1 MSDSRL
7 LDIARQG
14 DPRAIGTLLNAVLLP
29 KRVKATVVRQAE
41 ELMITLHSE
50 KILNQGAA
58 VTLIRTALEKLHL
71 PEIQRVFI
79 ESRVLGVPL
88 WESHFQLQVLPPTQ
102 PHRDVVEDPWGT
114 ETAATEPPSPEPT
127 LLDLMS
133 AFMTSEVP
141 ATSESQDAV
150 ARSPEEK
157 EHPIP
162 VESTPEYGDVAPPLE
177 QVTEN
182 GTGAEPISEPQERF
196 LDEIPEIDPDED
208 ISLADLAAAFDPNP
222 PSPEPNTDREESP
235 SESPSL
241 QEEHIEAS
249 TVGGF
254 SGEWELPVLE
264 VAAEPPP
271 EASESIEESIATPEA
286 QDSIAEIPEPA
297 PELSEATLEQ
307 PTLEAYD
314 FPEPTTEDIAALE
327 ALEAEIDPQPAM
339 TAEMTAEAESSPEG
353 AIAPDAASV
362 VEDPWAVS
370 DMLPTA
376 PPVPSESSALPQH
389 QEAANY
395 PPLRDPWLEAEPEP
409 PVQADKTQE
418 PPPPPE
424 TATEPPQP
432 PSESEIYTIPTIEKV
447 PRDHQSKVA
456 GLAGIVMGLGFC
468 ATGLG
473 TIIGLPMVVGSMWM
487 LGDEEVWSGECP
499 HCHHPL
505 KVPVGKLW
513 RFSCEKC
520 QGLIE
525 MKNGRFYARQTPPA
539 PPSS

>member
-50 KILNQGAA
+50 KMLNQGAA

-88 WESHFQLQVLPPTQ
+88 WESHFALQVMPAVQPP
-102 PHRDVVEDPWGT
+102 PPAIADPWAT
-114 ETAATEPPSPEPT
+114 ETAPPEPT

-133 AFMTSEVP
+133 AFMTSEAP
-141 ATSESQDAV
+141 ATSDSQDAV
-150 ARSPEEK
+150 ARSPQEK
-157 EHPIP
+157 EQPSP

-177 QVTEN
+177 QVAED
-182 GTGAEPISEPQERF
+182 GTGAEPISEPQGSF
-196 LDEIPEIDPDED
+196 LDEIPDIDPDED

-222 PSPEPNTDREESP
+222 PSPEPNIDWEESP
-235 SESPSL
+235 PR
-241 QEEHIEAS
+241 QEEPIES
-249 TVGGF
+249 DTLDGF
-254 SGEWELPVLE
+254 SEELPVLA
-264 VAAEPPP
+264 VTAEPPAEAP
-271 EASESIEESIATPEA
+271 ESVEESITPPEA
-286 QDSIAEIPEPA
+286 QASVAEI

-314 FPEPTTEDIAALE
+314 FPEPTTEDTAALE
-327 ALEAEIDPQPAM
+327 ALEAEISPP
-339 TAEMTAEAESSPEG
+339 TAIPPEMTTEAESSPEG
-353 AIAPDAASV
+353 AIAPDAAPV
-362 VEDPWAVS
+362 VEDPWVVS
-370 DMLPTA
+370 DTLPTA
-376 PPVPSESSALPQH
+376 PPAPSESAAFPQD
-389 QEAANY
+389 QEPANY
-395 PPLRDPWLEAEPEP
+395 PPLRDPWLEAEPTP
-409 PVQADKTQE
+409 QVKADKT
-418 PPPPPE
+418 PPPE
-424 TATEPPQP
+424 TTTEPPQT
-432 PSESEIYTIPTIEKV
+432 PSESEIYTTPTIEKV
-447 PRDHQSKVA
+447 PRDDQAKVA
-456 GLAGIVMGLGFC
+456 GIAGMVMGLGFC

-499 HCHHPL
+499 HCHQPL
-505 KVPVGKLW
+505 KIPVGKLW

-525 MKNGRFYARQTPPA
+525 VKHGRFYARQA
-539 PPSS
+539 PPTSNPNLN

>member
-50 KILNQGAA
+50 KMLNQGAA

-71 PEIQRVFI
+71 PAIQRVFI

-114 ETAATEPPSPEPT
+114 ETAATEPSPPEPT

-133 AFMTSEVP
+133 AFMTSEAP
-141 ATSESQDAV
+141 AISESQDVV

-162 VESTPEYGDVAPPLE
+162 VESTPEYGDVAFPLE

-182 GTGAEPISEPQERF
+182 GTGAEPISEPQESF

-222 PSPEPNTDREESP
+222 PSPEPNTDRGESP
-235 SESPSL
+235 FESPPL
-241 QEEHIEAS
+241 QEERIESDTLA
-249 TVGGF
+249 GF
-254 SGEWELPVLE
+254 SGELPVFE

-297 PELSEATLEQ
+297 AEFSEAALDQ
-307 PTLEAYD
+307 LTLEAYD

-327 ALEAEIDPQPAM
+327 AEVRPP
-339 TAEMTAEAESSPEG
+339 TAITPEMIAKAESSPEG
-353 AIAPDAASV
+353 AIAPDAAPV

-370 DMLPTA
+370 DTLPTA
-376 PPVPSESSALPQH
+376 PPVPSESSALPQD

-395 PPLRDPWLEAEPEP
+395 PPLRDPWLEAEPVP
-409 PVQADKTQE
+409 QVKADET
-418 PPPPPE
+418 PPPE
-424 TATEPPQP
+424 TATEPPLP